1 MSNFTFIFMLVAFL
15 VGYTVIALEH
25 PLKINKTATALL
37 LGVLL
42 WVCAVIGGESI
53 LVNTEPLRDYI
64 TRNPG
69 SGFTDW
75 LVHSELIHSLG
86 DIAEILFFLMGAMTI
101 VEVVDT
107 NGGFKIITDH
117 IKTKKKTRLLWIICI
132 LTFFMSA
139 VLDNLTTSIVMIALL
154 RKMMERKDRLI
165 FASMVILAANAGG
178 AWSPIGDVT
187 TIMLWIAGDV
197 TSANIIVATLFASI
211 VSILVPLLILTFMM
225 KGENEITPP
234 EEVTDHVEGSYTNS
248 KRMSTL
254 FLCVGVGALVCVP
267 VFKTLTHLPPY
278 LGMMGGLGILWILSE
293 IVHRKQEAHT
303 KKYSILS
310 IISRIDLPSILFF
323 LGILLAVNA
332 LRVVGHL
339 ALLSNGLDSIPMA
352 DPGKY
357 YVINIIIGVLSSI
370 VDNVPLVAG
379 AMGMY
384 HFPTDHYFWEM
395 LAYCAGT
402 GGSILIIGSA
412 AGVAVMGLEK
422 IDFIWYLKHISWLA
436 FVGYI
441 AGALCFIGQKA
452 ITNHFVQNENKAAV
466 EMTTDGVKEYLMGN
480 TFYITSDAPSMKDG
494 QMIMMHDSTTINFIE
509 YCENGDSLLGMRMSQ
524 VVCNNV
530 DGRFEFISQS
540 SQLYPGTIN
549 VEIRDTLGHIDYNGF
564 PLTVSQSGRVFSI
577 QPDGY
582 GQESIIELRKK

>member
-1 MSNFTFIFMLVAFL
+1 MFNFTFVFMLVAFL

-42 WVCAVIGGESI
+42 WVCAVIGGEGI
-53 LVNTEPLRDYI
+53 LVNTEPLRNYI
-64 TRNPG
+64 TNNPG

-75 LVHSELIHSLG
+75 LVHSELLHSLG

-154 RKMMERKDRLI
+154 RKMMQRKDRLI

-211 VSILVPLLILTFMM
+211 ISIIVPLIILTFMM
-225 KGENEITPP
+225 KGENEVTPP
-234 EEVTDHVEGSYTNS
+234 EEATDHVEGSYTNS
-248 KRMSTL
+248 KGMSTL

-267 VFKTLTHLPPY
+267 VFKTITHLPPY
-278 LGMMGGLGILWILSE
+278 LGMLGGLGVLWVLSE
-293 IVHRKQEAHT
+293 IVHRNQEAHS

-436 FVGYI
+436 LIGYL

-452 ITNHFVQNENKAAV
+452 ITNHFANEEDKAVV
-466 EMTTDGVKEYLMGN
+466 EMTEEGVKEYLMGN
-480 TFYITSDAPSMKDG
+480 TFYYTDDFSSQIDG
-494 QMIMMHDSTTINFIE
+494 KMVKLHDSTTYNFIQYNDLE
-509 YCENGDSLLGMRMSQ
+509 
-524 VVCNNV
+524 
-530 DGRFEFISQS
+530 
-540 SQLYPGTIN
+540 
-549 VEIRDTLGHIDYNGF
+549 DTLIGIRASQIVTNPNESKYEAIQHFSYLSPGKIKVDIQDTISHINYNNMMISV
-564 PLTVSQSGRVFSI
+564 TRSGRVFSI
-577 QPDGY
+577 REDLY
-582 GQESIIELRKK
+582 GQEIIELQKK

>member
-1 MSNFTFIFMLVAFL
+1 MSSFTFIFMLVAFL

-42 WVCAVIGGESI
+42 WVCAVIGGEGI
-53 LVNTEPLRDYI
+53 LVNTEPLRNYI
-64 TRNPG
+64 TNNPG

-154 RKMMERKDRLI
+154 RKLMERKDRLI

-197 TSANIIVATLFASI
+197 TSANIIVATFFASI
-211 VSILVPLLILTFMM
+211 ISILVPLLILTFML
-225 KGENEITPP
+225 KGENEVTPP
-234 EEVTDHVEGSYTNS
+234 EEATDHVEGSYTNS
-248 KRMSTL
+248 KGMSTL
-254 FLCVGVGALVCVP
+254 FLCVGVGVLVCVP

-278 LGMMGGLGILWILSE
+278 LGMMGGLGILWVLSE

-303 KKYSILS
+303 KQYSILS

-339 ALLSNGLDSIPMA
+339 TLLSHGLDSIPMA

-357 YVINIIIGVLSSI
+357 YVINLIIGVLSSI

-384 HFPTDHYFWEM
+384 NFPTDHYFWEM

-436 FVGYI
+436 LVGYL

-452 ITNHFVQNENKAAV
+452 ISNHFAKEENKAVV
-466 EMTTDGVKEYLMGN
+466 EMTEEGVKEYLMGN
-480 TFYITSDAPSMKDG
+480 TFYYTDDFSSQLDG
-494 QMIMMHDSTTINFIE
+494 KMVKLHDSTTYNFIQ
-509 YCENGDSLLGMRMSQ
+509 YNDLNDSLIGIRVSQ
-524 VVCNNV
+524 IITNPN
-530 DGRFEFISQS
+530 GNRYEAIQHFSYLSPGKISVAVQD
-540 SQLYPGTIN
+540 TIS
-549 VEIRDTLGHIDYNGF
+549 HIDYNNM
-564 PLTVSQSGRVFSI
+564 LISVTQSGRVFNI
-577 QPDGY
+577 QQDMY
-582 GQESIIELRKK
+582 GQQIIELRKK